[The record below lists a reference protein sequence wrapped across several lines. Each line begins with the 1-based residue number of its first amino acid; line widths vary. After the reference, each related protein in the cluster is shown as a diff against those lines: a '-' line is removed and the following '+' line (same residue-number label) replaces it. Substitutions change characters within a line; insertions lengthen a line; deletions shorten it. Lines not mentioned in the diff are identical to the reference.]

1 MNHVITIGDIFWP
14 AVMIGA
20 GVLGIIVIIWILSIF
35 ADAWK
40 H

>member
-1 MNHVITIGDIFWP
+1 MDKALTVGMVFE
-14 AVMIGA
+14 ALV
-20 GVLGIIVIIWILSIF
+20 VLGGIALLIGIGIWILSIF